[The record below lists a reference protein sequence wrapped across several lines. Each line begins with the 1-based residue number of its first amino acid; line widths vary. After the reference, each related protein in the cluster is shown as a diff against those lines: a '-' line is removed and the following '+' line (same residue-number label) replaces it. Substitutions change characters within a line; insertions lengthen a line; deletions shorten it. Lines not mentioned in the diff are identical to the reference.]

1 MLIKIKK
8 LDPNAII
15 PSYAKMGDAGMD
27 LTALSLTVD
36 PNGFYTEYGTG
47 LAIEIPEGYAGF
59 IFPRSSASKTS
70 QIQANCVGV
79 IDSGYRGEI
88 KVRLKELGN
97 PRKLYQI
104 GDRIAQIIIMP
115 VPNVIFEEVDELN
128 TTDRGEGGF
137 GSTGN

>member
-47 LAIEIPEGYAGF
+47 LAIEIPDGYAGF

>member
-15 PSYAKMGDAGMD
+15 PSYAKMDDAGMD

>member
-1 MLIKIKK
+1 MFIKIKK

-15 PSYAKMGDAGMD
+15 PSYAKVGDAGMD
-27 LTALSLTVD
+27 LTALSFSTD

-97 PRKLYQI
+97 PQKLYQV

-128 TTDRGEGGF
+128 STERGEGGF